1 MGRAETGGAS
11 TTRTDRAARIAEIRR
26 CLELLREP
34 GDVFEVRALDVP
46 LGRNYRGTVSGYYHD
61 LERAAADVLALDE
74 LGAAGVYTTINTAMR
89 AVLARSA
96 NRMTERPKDTTTDA
110 EIIRRRWLLLDIDPD
125 RPTGIAATD
134 DERQVAIE
142 LAADIEDVLRCR
154 GWSHPLLADSGNGV
168 YLLYAVDLPNDDE
181 TTALIK
187 RFYLGLQS
195 LIDGERGAHID
206 TAVFNA
212 ARIIRIGGTTNRKGD
227 STPDRPHRRCEYR
240 VPIAD
245 CPTESIALG
254 LIQAVADL
262 APQPTAKTGAHRSGG
277 GHASRLDVARW
288 LTDRHVEYRTKRVD
302 GGTAYLVSCPFDS
315 NHGGND
321 ETAVMQA
328 DSGLLTYECKHH
340 TCQGRRWADY
350 RDAIGEPAP
359 EHYDPPRQRVDA
371 GKRKQGEGAPKTNG
385 QAVPTIISSLV
396 TRSYEDIQVEAVSW
410 LWKGRIPLGKLSLVA
425 GVPGVGK
432 TFLLCD
438 IAARCS
444 RGGTLPDGACAPQ
457 CETLILTAE
466 DGPEDTIKPRLVAHG
481 AVCSRVHHY
490 DKVDIGGKE
499 AYFTLT
505 GYLDVLDKWLD
516 DHRAVK
522 LVVFDPIT
530 AYLGDGIDSHKNA
543 EVRAALGPL
552 CKLAEERDVAIVG
565 ITHLSK
571 GQAKAIN
578 RVIGSIAFV
587 GAARA
592 CWLVDWDPET
602 DGRRLFLPIKNN
614 LAHADGLAYT
624 ITDGRIEWESAPVT
638 ITADDLSDSQHTTP
652 RDEAETWL
660 RQALTDGKVP
670 STKLAAEA
678 TREGIS
684 ERTLNRAKKRLGV
697 VSERDGGAWYWSLP
711 DEPNTSG
718 IVGQTGPKKFDF
730 GEYTA

>member
-1 MGRAETGGAS
+1 M
-11 TTRTDRAARIAEIRR
+11 
-26 CLELLREP
+26 
-34 GDVFEVRALDVP
+34 
-46 LGRNYRGTVSGYYHD
+46 
-61 LERAAADVLALDE
+61 
-74 LGAAGVYTTINTAMR
+74 
-89 AVLARSA
+89 
-96 NRMTERPKDTTTDA
+96 
-110 EIIRRRWLLLDIDPD
+110 
-125 RPTGIAATD
+125 
-134 DERQVAIE
+134 
-142 LAADIEDVLRCR
+142 
-154 GWSHPLLADSGNGV
+154 
-168 YLLYAVDLPNDDE
+168 
-181 TTALIK
+181 
-187 RFYLGLQS
+187 
-195 LIDGERGAHID
+195 
-206 TAVFNA
+206 
-212 ARIIRIGGTTNRKGD
+212 
-227 STPDRPHRRCEYR
+227 
-240 VPIAD
+240 
-245 CPTESIALG
+245 
-254 LIQAVADL
+254 
-262 APQPTAKTGAHRSGG
+262 
-277 GHASRLDVARW
+277 
-288 LTDRHVEYRTKRVD
+288 
-302 GGTAYLVSCPFDS
+302 
-315 NHGGND
+315 
-321 ETAVMQA
+321 
-328 DSGLLTYECKHH
+328 
-340 TCQGRRWADY
+340 
-350 RDAIGEPAP
+350 
-359 EHYDPPRQRVDA
+359 
-371 GKRKQGEGAPKTNG
+371 
-385 QAVPTIISSLV
+385 
-396 TRSYEDIQVEAVSW
+396 
-410 LWKGRIPLGKLSLVA
+410 
-425 GVPGVGK
+425 
-432 TFLLCD
+432 
-438 IAARCS
+438 
-444 RGGTLPDGACAPQ
+444 PDGACAPQ